1 MPFLFPYRFILS
13 KRSSIYASIHLY
25 PWPRNPNVRICAA
38 FGIGLAFFVTW
49 LRTRR
54 LRREGRDVSDV
65 FYLLLYA
72 DDRRADGAKL
82 LYFIQNLGT
91 LLSDFSLLFTNPGY
105 FFGGFVFYG
114 GLIGGVFGAWFYCWQ
129 FRLRLFDYANLIVTA
144 IPIIHGIGRI
154 GCFCAGCC
162 YGKPMDPPLGL
173 LFNASPVAPHDVYL
187 FPVQLL
193 EVFTNLII
201 FVILMVYTNKKS
213 CPRHGGLALYMC
225 WYAVTRFL
233 IEFLRYD
240 DVERGFIGFLSTSQF
255 ISLFILAGGIL
266 LFIKGGAIVRFFD
279 RTRPVK
285 KKRESKAF

>member
-1 MPFLFPYRFILS
+1 MPLCHFYDILIRHQLLLGHPILRHQRTSLSYRAVCHHWNLMFPLPRDQIILNATTT
-13 KRSSIYASIHLY
+13 KIVQHLVHTAVSTV
-25 PWPRNPNVRICAA
+25 RNPHQI
-38 FGIGLAFFVTW
+38 FHI
-49 LRTRR
+49 
-54 LRREGRDVSDV
+54 
-65 FYLLLYA
+65 LYIKI
-72 DDRRADGAKL
+72 R
-82 LYFIQNLGT
+82 YT
-91 LLSDFSLLFTNPGY
+91 PPSDFSLLFTNPGY

-114 GLIGGVFGAWFYCWQ
+114 GLIGGVFGAWLYCWQ

>member
-1 MPFLFPYRFILS
+1 MLPSIQLFGREIPMY
-13 KRSSIYASIHLY
+13 
-25 PWPRNPNVRICAA
+25 RICALI
-38 FGIGLAFFVTW
+38 GIGLAFFVTW
-49 LRTRR
+49 LRVRR
-54 LRREGRDVSDV
+54 AAKEGKDFSDV
-65 FYLLLYA
+65 LYLMLYA
-72 DDRRADGAKL
+72 MIGVLIGAKL

-91 LLSDFSLLFTNPGY
+91 LFSDFSLLFTNPGI

-114 GLIGGVFGAWFYCWQ
+114 GLIGGVVGAWAYCWQ
-129 FRLRLFDYANLIVTA
+129 FRLRLFDYANLLVTA

-162 YGKPMDPPLGL
+162 YGMPMDPPFGM

-193 EVFTNLII
+193 EVGTNLII
-201 FVILMVYTNKKS
+201 FIILMIYTNKKS
-213 CPRHGGLALYMC
+213 CPRHGGLALYLC

-240 DVERGFIGFLSTSQF
+240 DVERGFIGILSTSQF
-255 ISLFILAGGIL
+255 ISIFVLAAGIL
-266 LFIKGGAIVRFFD
+266 LFVKGDAVARFFD

-285 KKRESKAF
+285 EKARAVNR

>member
-1 MPFLFPYRFILS
+1 MLPFINIFGYSLPMYG
-13 KRSSIYASIHLY
+13 
-25 PWPRNPNVRICAA
+25 ICAA
-38 FGIGLAFFVTW
+38 IGIGLAFFVTW

-54 LRREGRDVSDV
+54 IKKEGHDVSDV
-65 FYLLLYA
+65 FNLMLYA
-72 DDRRADGAKL
+72 MIGVLIGAKL

-91 LLSDFSLLFTNPGY
+91 LFSDVSLLFTNPGY

-162 YGKPMDPPLGL
+162 YGKPMDPPFGM

-255 ISLFILAGGIL
+255 ISIFILAGGIL
-266 LFIKGGAIVRFFD
+266 LFIKGDAIVRLFD

-285 KKRESKAF
+285 KKKESKAF

>member
-1 MPFLFPYRFILS
+1 MLPSINILG
-13 KRSSIYASIHLY
+13 REIPMYG
-25 PWPRNPNVRICAA
+25 ICAA

-54 LRREGRDVSDV
+54 LRREGRDASDV

-72 DDRRADGAKL
+72 IIGVLIGAKL

-91 LLSDFSLLFTNPGY
+91 LFSDFSLLFTNPGY

-114 GLIGGVFGAWFYCWQ
+114 GLIGGVFGAWLYCWQ

>member
-1 MPFLFPYRFILS
+1 M
-13 KRSSIYASIHLY
+13 
-25 PWPRNPNVRICAA
+25 N
-38 FGIGLAFFVTW
+38 
-49 LRTRR
+49 
-54 LRREGRDVSDV
+54 
-65 FYLLLYA
+65 
-72 DDRRADGAKL
+72 
-82 LYFIQNLGT
+82 
-91 LLSDFSLLFTNPGY
+91 
-105 FFGGFVFYG
+105 
-114 GLIGGVFGAWFYCWQ
+114 
-129 FRLRLFDYANLIVTA
+129 
-144 IPIIHGIGRI
+144 
-154 GCFCAGCC
+154 
-162 YGKPMDPPLGL
+162 PPLGL

>member
-1 MPFLFPYRFILS
+1 MLP
-13 KRSSIYASIHLY
+13 SIYILGREIPMY
-25 PWPRNPNVRICAA
+25 GICAA
-38 FGIGLAFFVTW
+38 VGIGLAFFVTW

-54 LRREGRDVSDV
+54 LKREGRDVSDV
-65 FYLLLYA
+65 FNLLLYA
-72 DDRRADGAKL
+72 MIGVLIGAKL

-91 LLSDFSLLFTNPGY
+91 LFSDFSLLFTNPGY

-114 GLIGGVFGAWFYCWQ
+114 GLIGGVFGAWIYCWQ
-129 FRLRLFDYANLIVTA
+129 FRLRLFDYANLIVPA

-162 YGKPMDPPLGL
+162 YGKPIDPPFGL
-173 LFNASPVAPHDVYL
+173 LFDASPVAPHGVHL

-201 FVILMVYTNKKS
+201 FVILMAYTNKKS
-213 CPRHGGLALYMC
+213 CPRYGGLALYMC

-266 LFIKGGAIVRFFD
+266 LFIKGDAIVRFFD

-285 KKRESKAF
+285 KKKESKTA